1 MRGKTLCTGG
11 RYPIRRQCRHLATL
25 YICVCMLVCV
35 CVCVHI
41 CVHRYVS
48 VKERKTNPGRTL
60 NLSKPWLSSV
70 KWGQ

>member
-48 VKERKTNPGRTL
+48 VKERERQTL
-60 NLSKPWLSSV
+60 GEHLISPSLGSHL
-70 KWGQ
+70 